1 MTREPT
7 TAAPGDAERVEA
19 LLGRAPMGP
28 YEIVRRRADGDPVVI
43 RNGPFLD
50 DGTPMPTS
58 YWLIGVDESR
68 AVAALEASGGV
79 RGAENEVPAEAVEAA
94 HAGHAAGRDARVPTD
109 HTGPRPTGGVG
120 GTRTGV
126 KCLHAHYAWFLAGGD
141 DPVGRWVDAR
151 LRRPT
156 EILLDLG
163 DDRITVGSTQ
173 RLDLPAGIAT
183 LRRDHLDRRD
193 PPDPA
198 DLTNAIALLADAV
211 DDLAREFAGELPG
224 GAVLRIAGHPGTMLA
239 RLETGLSDTMSA
251 SIDRATLEEI
261 FRLIAT
267 EPASDR
273 CAQPG
278 IDGADPGDLLAHC
291 SVAVAVARR
300 VNPSMVALGDE
311 P

>member
-7 TAAPGDAERVEA
+7 TAAPGDAERVKA

-79 RGAENEVPAEAVEAA
+79 RRAENEVPAEAIEAA
-94 HAGHAAGRDARVPTD
+94 HAAHAAERDARIPTD

-211 DDLAREFAGELPG
+211 DDLAREFAG
-224 GAVLRIAGHPGTMLA
+224 
-239 RLETGLSDTMSA
+239 
-251 SIDRATLEEI
+251 
-261 FRLIAT
+261 
-267 EPASDR
+267 
-273 CAQPG
+273 
-278 IDGADPGDLLAHC
+278 
-291 SVAVAVARR
+291 
-300 VNPSMVALGDE
+300 
-311 P
+311 

>member
-7 TAAPGDAERVEA
+7 TARPGDAERVEA

-28 YEIVRRRADGDPVVI
+28 YEIVHRRPDGDPVVI

-58 YWLIGVDESR
+58 YWLIGEVESR
-68 AVAALEASGGV
+68 AVAALEAAGGV
-79 RGAENEVPAEAVEAA
+79 RRAESEVSAEAIEAA
-94 HAGHAAGRDARVPTD
+94 HAAHAAERDGRIPAD
-109 HTGPRPTGGVG
+109 HDGPRPSGGVG

-141 DPVGRWVDAR
+141 DPVGRWVDSEI
-151 LRRPT
+151 RRTPD
-156 EILLDLG
+156 ILLDLA
-163 DDRITVGSTQ
+163 DDPITIGTRR
-173 RLDLPAGIAT
+173 RLDLPAGVAA
-183 LRRDHLDRRD
+183 LRREHLDRRD

-224 GAVLRIAGHPGTMLA
+224 GTVLRVVGSPGSMLA
-239 RLETGLSDTMSA
+239 RLETGLSETTNA

-267 EPASDR
+267 ESARDR
-273 CAQPG
+273 GAQPG
-278 IDGADPGDLLAHC
+278 VEGADPGDLLAHC
-291 SVAVAVARR
+291 SAAVAVARR
-300 VNPSMVALGDE
+300 LNPSTIALGDG